1 MRKTCRNFF
10 HPNLQVRIAS
20 FGPSCFSRQP
30 LPWHLGGRLLR
41 DDAMDTSLATED
53 HRFDAKQHVIVR
65 EAGCFVDRQKLKRKH
80 KKQQHNS
87 RLCVYVTI
95 FVSTH
100 QIQIGTRLY
109 IYYIYIYI
117 YFFLRYCII
126 LYCILSICSRLGT
139 VAVILAQCEDTNA
152 KYFPSFLKFH
162 TSW

>member
-65 EAGCFVDRQKLKRKH
+65 EAGCFVDRQKLKRKD

-95 FVSTH
+95 FASTH

-109 IYYIYIYI
+109 IYYILYL
-117 YFFLRYCII
+117 FFFKIRYNTI
-126 LYCILSICSRLGT
+126 LYIIHL
-139 VAVILAQCEDTNA
+139 
-152 KYFPSFLKFH
+152 F
-162 TSW
+162 